1 MDFEL
6 IVRSLPALMDGAGM
20 TLLLTAI
27 SAPLG
32 LAVALPLAVARLSHR
47 AWLRRPAHVFIYV
60 FRGTPLLIQL
70 FLVYFGLGQ
79 FHDTLEAWGLWWFF
93 RDELYCALFVLI
105 LNTGAYSAEIFRG
118 AIAGVPAGHIEAAM
132 AAGMGWFTRLRR
144 IILPSAFRI
153 AWPAYTNEVVFL
165 MQATSLVSLLT
176 VTELFRSAKIIA
188 VRTFDIYSMYIT
200 AGLIYLAISYG
211 IILTF
216 GMVEKHLMRHTRQ
229 PVDKLSLHRR
239 AFAMLSR

>member
-6 IVRSLPALMDGAGM
+6 IAKSFPALMTGAGM
-20 TLLLTAI
+20 TLFLTAV
-27 SAPLG
+27 SVPLG
-32 LAVALPLAVARLSHR
+32 LALALPLAIARLSKR

-70 FLVYFGLGQ
+70 YLVYFGLGQ
-79 FHDTLEAWGLWWFF
+79 FHDTLEAWGIWWFF
-93 RDELYCALFVLI
+93 RDELYCALFVLV

-118 AIAGVPAGHIEAAM
+118 AISGVPAGHIEAAL
-132 AAGMGWFTRLRR
+132 AAGMSWFTRLRR

-200 AGLIYLAISYG
+200 AGLIYLVISYG
-211 IILTF
+211 IILAF
-216 GMVEKHLMRHTRQ
+216 GMIEKHLMRHTRQ
-229 PVDKLSLHRR
+229 PGGKKSLHQR
-239 AFAMLSR
+239 AFAVLTR